1 MRCSLL
7 LLLCVIPLSCGGN
20 SSQATNTSILGTWQA
35 VSGEAFGKPVEGK
48 DAWGMK
54 ITFAEG
60 KATWHF
66 DTSKGVQAFDGMC
79 RIDPDGHSGW
89 IDLGQPQSDDP
100 SRVALGIYRLENER
114 LLVHLD
120 KDRPADFDQAALTK
134 LRFKRV
140 K

>member
-1 MRCSLL
+1 M
-7 LLLCVIPLSCGGN
+7 
-20 SSQATNTSILGTWQA
+20 
-35 VSGEAFGKPVEGK
+35 
-48 DAWGMK
+48 
-54 ITFAEG
+54 
-60 KATWHF
+60 
-66 DTSKGVQAFDGMC
+66 
-79 RIDPDGHSGW
+79 PDGHSGW